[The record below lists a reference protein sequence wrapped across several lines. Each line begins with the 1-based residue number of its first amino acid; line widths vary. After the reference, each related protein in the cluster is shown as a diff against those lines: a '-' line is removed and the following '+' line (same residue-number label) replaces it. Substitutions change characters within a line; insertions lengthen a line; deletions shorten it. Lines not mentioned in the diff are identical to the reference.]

1 MPYGKRLFVV
11 NFLKPM
17 LPEKMSKRLPKKT
30 KLPVSPAA
38 SHQAQQSRA
47 DLKQGELPQTF
58 VPPTV
63 VEGTPVISG
72 AKISLTNDLLLESGV
87 DRLPGFQMPT
97 GKLKV
102 ALASSTKNVTAS
114 DRDARQETPPA
125 VKRKADS
132 VTSAQPRTDG
142 KEPVAGVG
150 VAVDDSPIQQP
161 PVSFIEGNWPYLLIG
176 ITLVGWVVSQMFVR
190 REPSFKPPVDKIQN
204 QNRYRNRERRRR
216 KTVKYEKPTGQ
227 FKKSDR
233 FVKSKDESK
242 GNEASEK
249 KGRKKNRSKPSVGV
263 DKKLSATEA
272 YTVEGKVTKHKRTNV
287 GLVDQ
292 PADDEFD
299 FDLSDDD
306 SDSDVFSSKDA
317 AEITQTADAKKTNAS
332 SKRFKTEGEFEVDED
347 EVGSFDD
354 EDSQLSLADSD
365 TEFGFDLDDEESR
378 GFLDSGK
385 QVAEKSTDVAQDN
398 NENLPN
404 SEPNDTEGVAAVSSP
419 PASRSF
425 LSRIFGFKNK
435 KKKKDDSEN
444 AVLNGSESGSSDKAN
459 MSASSDHVEQ
469 VIDDPDKLDSV
480 ESQSVD
486 DSDFDLEF
494 DGLDDSSVSSV
505 TADADS
511 DLEVDV
517 NLDSSDADG
526 SGELSSNLA
535 DEDKASDNVVDVAEK
550 NASENPIKKTSI
562 PVEVEAVQS
571 EDFAVSSEDD
581 CSGDDD
587 SGEFG
592 FSLPKDDVT
601 GSEEVTKMNL
611 DAEPSISAS
620 AFAIENGV
628 GARSIGT
635 TLASK
640 GSADESDSVV
650 ETESVNQWQTKL
662 STLENEYLKLSSQ
675 VTTLMQRLE
684 EAAVVKEQSEFLL
697 REREKLAETVE
708 LLGSNKEDLLVEK
721 TRLAEKFA
729 VATEQCKALE
739 QAKAELGSDK
749 EDLLSEKTRLAE
761 EFAVAT
767 EQCKALEQEKA
778 ELLKQNEELKVEQKA
793 AETTACEMTQLAEEF
808 ATAAEQCKV
817 LEQEK
822 AELGSDREDLLSEK
836 MRLAEEVATATEQCK
851 ALEQEKAELLKQ
863 NEELKAE
870 QKVAEATA
878 CEKTQLA
885 EDYAAAAEQCK
896 ALEREKAELLKQ
908 NEELKAEQR
917 ETEAIVSESISLQAK
932 PDCTGSDED
941 IEDLR
946 ERFGNRLQSEYRK
959 RKKAERL
966 IEQAEDQRDEV
977 ARLLRETRAEVLE
990 LKTQFENDG
999 FDIGD

>member
-125 VKRKADS
+125 VKPKADS

-404 SEPNDTEGVAAVSSP
+404 SEPNDTEGVVAVSSP

-425 LSRIFGFKNK
+425 LSRIFGFKN
-435 KKKKDDSEN
+435 KKKDDSEN

-739 QAKAELGSDK
+739 Q
-749 EDLLSEKTRLAE
+749 
-761 EFAVAT
+761 
-767 EQCKALEQEKA
+767 EKA

-878 CEKTQLA
+878 FEKTQLA
-885 EDYAAAAEQCK
+885 EEFAVATEQCK
-896 ALEREKAELLKQ
+896 VLEREKAELLKQ

-946 ERFGNRLQSEYRK
+946 ERFGKRLQSEYRK